1 MCGYILIYSWR
12 QRVIFNSPGFSAEGA
27 LFSASAV
34 PLLRARQAI
43 NQVQID
49 DDDDDDNGDDD
60 NNNNSIV
67 NLLCI
72 AFDVP
77 IPSNNHNTT
86 VPAATMYQWP
96 ALLSRSVRVSHAPL
110 VKNKYSEAEL
120 KEV

>member
-49 DDDDDDNGDDD
+49 DDDDNGDDD
-60 NNNNSIV
+60 DDDDNNIV

-72 AFDVP
+72 AFCSNSFQQPQHNGASCHHVP
-77 IPSNNHNTT
+77 VACTFVTICSCLPRS
-86 VPAATMYQWP
+86 
-96 ALLSRSVRVSHAPL
+96 SR
-110 VKNKYSEAEL
+110 
-120 KEV
+120 

>member
-49 DDDDDDNGDDD
+49 DENGNGDDDD
-60 NNNNSIV
+60 NNNNNIV

-86 VPAATMYQWP
+86 VPAATMYEWP
-96 ALLSRSVRVSHAPL
+96 ALLSLSVRVSHAAL

-120 KEV
+120 KKA